1 VSRRRRLRENRAA
14 QPAAPSSGAAWHK
27 AALPVLGLVV
37 VFVLLS
43 ILSLR
48 QEGATFD
55 EAVHIAAG
63 YSYWRTGDFRMMPE
77 HPPLAKLLAA
87 LPLLGLRVS
96 FSESWPEWQQVG
108 LWELGNRFVFGE
120 NDAETLLF
128 WARLPNVLLG
138 ACLCLLIAAW
148 AYELAGATAAIL
160 AAALAVFLPDFL
172 AHARLVTTDIPVT
185 TFVFAHVYL
194 LWRMFRQPTRRNV
207 LLSALALALALATK
221 FSALLFLPISA
232 ALFLWRGMKEPR
244 ERRLIVLRHAALH
257 AVVALAV
264 LWICYGFAAR
274 EPQKP
279 AALPRFQPTS
289 LAQRALAFSAHALTP
304 GPYAFGLIDQ
314 MRLMDKCPAFV
325 DGARSDRGFWYYF
338 VFTFLYKTPLPF
350 ILLLA
355 LALAWWAGKTVA
367 VRGAYLFVLLPPLLY
382 FAVALTVS
390 LNIGHRHIL
399 PVFPFLIVFI
409 ASIASA
415 WTQPLARGAVIL
427 LLAWQ
432 AGGTLLVH
440 PRYLTFF
447 NEVAGGPANG
457 WKHLVDSNLD
467 WGQDLPGLK
476 RWMDAH
482 QVSKIWLSYFGTA
495 PPEHYGI
502 DYEPLPS
509 VMPLARG
516 KPSRPMR
523 AGDYVAISA
532 TNLQSV
538 YASEMPPAFDAFVR
552 TLREKQQ
559 PIGIVGHTIF
569 IYRVPER

>member
-1 VSRRRRLRENRAA
+1 MSRRRKSRANTTTRRT
-14 QPAAPSSGAAWHK
+14 
-27 AALPVLGLVV
+27 AALPVAGLVA

-43 ILSLR
+43 VLSLR
-48 QEGATFD
+48 QEGPTFD
-55 EAVHIAAG
+55 EGVHIAAG

-77 HPPLAKLLAA
+77 HPPLAKLMAA
-87 LPLLGLRVS
+87 LPLLGQRVS
-96 FSESWPEWQQVG
+96 FSESWPEWQLVG
-108 LWELGNRFVFGE
+108 LWEFGNRFVFGE

-128 WARLPNVLLG
+128 WARLPNVVLG

-160 AAALAVFLPDFL
+160 ATALAVFLPDFL

-194 LWRMFRQPTRRNV
+194 LWRMFRHPSRRNV
-207 LLSALALALALATK
+207 LLSSLALGLAMATK

-232 ALFLWRGMKEPR
+232 ALFLWRGLQEPR
-244 ERRLIVLRHAALH
+244 GSRKTVVGHAAVH
-257 AVVALAV
+257 GVVALAL
-264 LWICYGFAAR
+264 LWVCYGFAAA

-279 AALPRFQPTS
+279 AALPAFQPAS
-289 LAQRALAFSAHALTP
+289 VLQRALALGAHALTP
-304 GPYAFGLIDQ
+304 GPYAFGLVDQ

-355 LALAWWAGKTVA
+355 VALWWWARRA
-367 VRGAYLFVLLPPLLY
+367 GAARATYLFVLLPPLLY

-399 PVFPFLIVFI
+399 PIYPFLIVFV
-409 ASIASA
+409 ASMGVA
-415 WTQPLARGAVIL
+415 WTPPLARGTLVAL
-427 LLAWQ
+427 LIWHV
-432 AGGTLLVH
+432 GGTLLVH

-447 NEVAGGPANG
+447 NELAGGPGNG

-467 WGQDLPGLK
+467 WGQDLPALR
-476 RWMDAH
+476 RWMDAER
-482 QVSKIWLSYFGTA
+482 VPKIWLSYFGTA

-509 VMPLARG
+509 VMPLDRR
-516 KPSRPMR
+516 KPSRGMQP
-523 AGDYVAISA
+523 GDYVAISV

-538 YASEMPPAFDAFVR
+538 YASEMPPAFDAFAKM
-552 TLREKQQ
+552 LRETQQ
-559 PIGIVGHTIF
+559 PIAVVGHTIF
-569 IYRVPER
+569 IYRVTDR